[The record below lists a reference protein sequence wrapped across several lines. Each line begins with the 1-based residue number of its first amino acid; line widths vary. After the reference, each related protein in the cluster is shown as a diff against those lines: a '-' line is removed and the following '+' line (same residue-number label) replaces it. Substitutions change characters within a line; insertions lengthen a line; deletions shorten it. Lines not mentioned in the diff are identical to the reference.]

1 MFWTWWKWTWWT
13 ILFRASD
20 PTWRNILSFMNE
32 LNSRNSSTSNP
43 VWSKFKDRRGGDL
56 TLGMISYSDRV
67 FSMFLNSFSLLGR
80 WLGHGIGRRN
90 ISPRQKM
97 YKRIY
102 LLRKNISSS
111 LSFQALVFQDI
122 YLSFLCHRSPWLH
135 HKMAN
140 QNSSRPHYS
149 TFKFSWLSQLLQHG
163 PFISKL
169 GSGQPTTS
177 QFHNGAIPGLPEP
190 SSLGSWQ

>member
-67 FSMFLNSFSLLGR
+67 FSMFLNSFSLSGR

-140 QNSSRPHYS
+140 KIQVLLTLPAPPAWPIHLQIGQWTTPNFPFPQWCYARDTW
-149 TFKFSWLSQLLQHG
+149 TFFSGILTVKSF
-163 PFISKL
+163 PR
-169 GSGQPTTS
+169 
-177 QFHNGAIPGLPEP
+177 
-190 SSLGSWQ
+190 